1 MKSVIKNK
9 DDVIVTRDQKVLAN
23 KSKKKVY
30 IIQPT
35 FHKMDGN
42 LVKGFSLGSCPLEL
56 PQIAGAIPKEWQKTC
71 SHEYFED
78 INFDSDASVVFI
90 TSPSNDILHAKDI
103 AVKFKRKGK
112 KVIFGGHE
120 DAFSEVIL
128 KEVSDSFYH
137 GIPDK
142 NDMKLMLND
151 ASQDKLKHHYDFG
164 HNFNYKYDYSVYQ
177 GKKVNYIHVQG
188 SAGCLY
194 KCEFCRHPS
203 ASNGGEFKLRDIDCI
218 IGDLKSIKKITK
230 YVAFKD
236 PNFFNN
242 RKHLVK
248 LCKRLIKEKLGI
260 IWGAQMPIYV
270 GKDKEVLQLMRKAG
284 CRIIYIGF
292 ETLNQKNLDSV
303 NKPFKVNNYLPMVEN
318 IQKSGIRV
326 VGYFMFGFDYDTKE
340 SFEQVYNFVKESKIA
355 YPIVNILTPVP
366 GTPVFERMKSEGRLD
381 LPDVETFKKT
391 KPLYSIPCNHAYFE
405 PKLMSRRELEDSFMN
420 LSKRLSSIKEVYK
433 RSFYNFNILS
443 FILLKMNLEFRKDH
457 QRMEV
462 LYRN

>member
-1 MKSVIKNK
+1 MQTNITNEKASNVNSIN
-9 DDVIVTRDQKVLAN
+9 DELRQEFN
-23 KSKKKVY
+23 KKVY

-35 FHKMDGN
+35 FHKMDGK

-56 PQIAGAIPKEWQKTC
+56 PQVAGAIPLDWQKTC

-78 INFDSDASVVFI
+78 INYQTDASIIFI
-90 TSPSNDILHAKDI
+90 TSPSNDILHAKNI
-103 AVKFKRKGK
+103 AVRFKEQGK

-120 DAFSEVIL
+120 DTFSETIL
-128 KEVSDSFYH
+128 KEVSDSFYY
-137 GIPDK
+137 GIPNK
-142 NDMKLMLND
+142 RDMTTMLND
-151 ASQDKLKHHYDFG
+151 AKEDNLKHHYDFG
-164 HNFNYKYDYSVYQ
+164 HNFNYHYDYSVYE

-218 IGDLKSIKKITK
+218 IEDLKSIKKLTK

-242 RKHLVK
+242 RKHLIT
-248 LCKRLIKEKLGI
+248 LCERLIKERLRI

-270 GKDKEVLQLMRKAG
+270 GKDKEVLRIMRKAG
-284 CRIIYIGF
+284 CKIIYIGF

-303 NKPFKVNNYLPMVEN
+303 NKPFKVSNYLPMVKN

-340 SFEQVYNFVKESKIA
+340 SFEQVYDFVRESKIA

-366 GTPVFERMKSEGRLD
+366 GTPVFDRMKKEGRLD
-381 LPDVETFKKT
+381 LPDAETFKKV

-405 PKLMSRRELEDSFMN
+405 PKLMSRKELEDSFMY
-420 LSKRLSSIKEVYK
+420 LSKRLSSFKEIFK
-433 RSFYNFNILS
+433 RAFYNFGILS

-462 LYRN
+462 LYN